1 LPLVARIN
9 QFLETPSGENTA
21 FKLMNEIKDA
31 EQEHDMLYSRL
42 QSYVHSTYPLN
53 VLATDGG
60 LATNTIATVSTV
72 AAEFVNEESNPP
84 Q

>member
-9 QFLETPSGENTA
+9 QFLETPSGDNSA

-31 EQEHDMLYSRL
+31 EHEYDMLYSRL
-42 QSYVHSTYPLN
+42 QSYIHSTYPLN
-53 VLATDGG
+53 VLETDGG
-60 LATNTIATVSTV
+60 LATVATV